1 MKPDANQVGVA
12 AILRREPVPASPVA
26 MPEALLLPRTSLLDR
41 LWQWLRRTSGGG
53 GRPPYVEAIDA
64 MDAGIVLFDAQD
76 RLVLCNRN
84 FRVLYPGL
92 AAQLRPGRT
101 FEALLRDAIAQG
113 LVPEALADV
122 EAFVAERVRRHRQP
136 GPPLLRQMPGG
147 RWRRI
152 SEQRLADGS
161 LLAFSIDV
169 TEVVEKERALE
180 IARAEAAQARE
191 RLEAAV
197 EALPD
202 GFALYDAD
210 DRLVVCNQRYREIY
224 DASAPAMRAGTSFED
239 ILRYGLAH
247 GQYPAAEGQELTWL
261 EERLYRHRHA
271 DQPILQELPG
281 NRWLRIEERPTR
293 LGGVA
298 GVRVDVTELVQQ
310 GQQLK
315 QVNARLTE
323 SRAQLNAVI
332 GTAMAAIVT
341 IDARGEV
348 LSANPATTTIFGWPE
363 HELIGRSIGVL
374 VPEPGEGEPDPLALI
389 AQRGA
394 STRAAPQDIRAL
406 RRDGH
411 GVTVQ
416 LALSRLE
423 IPGPA
428 RYVALFTDLSE
439 REAYAQALRDANA
452 QLAYLSET
460 DALTGIANRRRL
472 DRALHEEWQ
481 RSGRHGQPVGLLIVD
496 VDHFKR
502 YNDSLGHPMGDECL
516 RAIAQILRQ
525 CVRRT
530 GDLVARYG
538 GEEFALL
545 LPHTGPSEA
554 LAVALACIE
563 AVESAA
569 LPHPDSPLAAHVTLS
584 IGVATALAG
593 AETSPASLVEAADT
607 AVYAAKRAGRR
618 RAMPAG

>member
-1 MKPDANQVGVA
+1 
-12 AILRREPVPASPVA
+12 

-41 LWQWLRRTSGGG
+41 LWQWLRRGLGGR

-76 RLVLCNRN
+76 RLVLCNRS
-84 FRVLYPGL
+84 FRALYPGL
-92 AAQLRPGRT
+92 AEQLRPGRT
-101 FEALLRDAIAQG
+101 FEELLRDAIAQG
-113 LVPEALADV
+113 LVPEAQGDV
-122 EAFVAERVRRHRQP
+122 EAFVAERVQHHRQP
-136 GPPLLRQMPGG
+136 GPPLMRQMIDG

-152 SEQRLADGS
+152 TEQRLADGS

-169 TEVVEKERALE
+169 TERVENERALE
-180 IARAEAAQARE
+180 DARAEAAQARE
-191 RLEAAV
+191 RLADAV

-210 DRLVVCNQRYREIY
+210 DRLVVCNRRYREIY
-224 DASAPAMRAGTSFED
+224 SPSAPAIRAGTSFED

-341 IDARGEV
+341 LDARGEV
-348 LSANPATTTIFGWPE
+348 LSANPATTTIFGWPD
-363 HELIGRSIGVL
+363 HELVGLNIGVL
-374 VPEPGEGEPDPLALI
+374 VPEPAGGEQDPLSLL
-389 AQRGA
+389 AQRGTA
-394 STRAAPQDIRAL
+394 LRAAPQDIRAR
-406 RRDGH
+406 RRDGQ
-411 GVTVQ
+411 GVMVQ

-452 QLAYLSET
+452 QLAHLSET

-481 RSGRHGQPVGLLIVD
+481 RSGRHGQPVALLIVD

-545 LPHTGPSEA
+545 LPHTAAAEA
-554 LAVALACIE
+554 MVVALACIE

-569 LPHPDSPLAAHVTLS
+569 LPHPDSPLAAHLTLS
-584 IGVATALAG
+584 IGVASALAG
-593 AETSPASLVEAADT
+593 AASLPASLVEAADT

-618 RAMPAG
+618 RAMLAG

>member
-1 MKPDANQVGVA
+1 
-12 AILRREPVPASPVA
+12 
-26 MPEALLLPRTSLLDR
+26 MPEALLLPRASMPAR
-41 LWQWLRRTSGGG
+41 LWQWLKRAAGGRS
-53 GRPPYVEAIDA
+53 RPPYVEAIDA
-64 MDAGIVLFDAQD
+64 MDAGVVLFDPQD

-84 FRVLYPGL
+84 FRALYPGM
-92 AAQLRPGRT
+92 AEHLRPGRT
-101 FEALLRDAIAQG
+101 FEAMLRDAIALG
-113 LVPEALADV
+113 LVPEAQADV
-122 EAFVAERVRRHRQP
+122 EAFVAERVQQHRQP
-136 GPPLLRQMPGG
+136 GPALLRQMSNG

-169 TEVVEKERALE
+169 TELVEKERALE
-180 IARAEAAQARE
+180 ESRIEAAQARE

-202 GFALYDAD
+202 GFALYDAQ
-210 DRLVVCNQRYREIY
+210 DRLVVSNQRYREIY
-224 DASAPAMRAGTSFED
+224 GPSAPAIRAGTTFED

-315 QVNARLTE
+315 QLNARLAE
-323 SRAQLNAVI
+323 NRAQLNAVI

-363 HELIGRSIGVL
+363 HELVGLSIGVL
-374 VPEPGEGEPDPLALI
+374 VPEPADGDSDPLALL
-389 AQRGA
+389 AQRGGT
-394 STRAAPQDIRAL
+394 TRAAPQDIRAR
-406 RRDGH
+406 RRDGQ
-411 GVTVQ
+411 GVVVQ
-416 LALSRLE
+416 LALSRLD

-428 RYVALFTDLSE
+428 RFVALFTDLSE

-452 QLAYLSET
+452 QLAHLSET

-472 DRALHEEWQ
+472 DRALQEEWK

-545 LPHTGPSEA
+545 LPHSGPAEA
-554 LAVALACIE
+554 MAVALTCIE

-593 AETSPASLVEAADT
+593 AESSPASLLAAADA

-618 RAMPAG
+618 RAMLVE

>member
-1 MKPDANQVGVA
+1 MPA
-12 AILRREPVPASPVA
+12 AA
-26 MPEALLLPRTSLLDR
+26 LDR
-41 LWQWLRRTSGGG
+41 QPSSLQRLLQRLSRGRWGR
-53 GRPPYVEAIDA
+53 RPPPYRAAMDA
-64 MDAGIVLFDAQD
+64 MDAGIVLFDAHDRLLLCNRHFRALYPGMAD
-76 RLVLCNRN
+76 RLV
-84 FRVLYPGL
+84 
-92 AAQLRPGRT
+92 PGRS
-101 FEALLRDAIAQG
+101 FESILRDAIAQG
-113 LVPEALADV
+113 LVPQALPDV
-122 EAFVAERVRRHRQP
+122 EAFVADRVRRHRQP
-136 GPPLLRQMPGG
+136 GAPILRQMSDG

-169 TEVVEKERALE
+169 SELVEKERALE
-180 IARAEAAQARE
+180 AARTEAAQARD

-210 DRLVVCNQRYREIY
+210 DRLVVSNHRYREIY
-224 DASAPAMRAGTSFED
+224 GPSAPAIRPGTSFED

-341 IDARGEV
+341 LDARGEV
-348 LSANPATTTIFGWPE
+348 LSANPATTTIFGWHE
-363 HELIGRSIGVL
+363 HELVGRDIGVL
-374 VPEPGEGEPDPLALI
+374 VPEPADGEPDPLSLLV
-389 AQRGA
+389 QRGT
-394 STRAAPQDIRAL
+394 SLRAAPQDLRAR
-406 RRDGH
+406 RRDGQ
-411 GVTVQ
+411 GVAVQ

-452 QLAYLSET
+452 QLAHLSET

-481 RSGRHGQPVGLLIVD
+481 RSGRHGQPMALLIVD

-516 RAIAQILRQ
+516 RAIAQLLRK
-525 CVRRT
+525 CVHRT

-545 LPHTGPSEA
+545 LPHTAAAEA
-554 LAVALACIE
+554 MAVALACIE

-569 LPHPDSPLAAHVTLS
+569 LPHPDSPLAAHLTLS
-584 IGVATALAG
+584 VGVASAMAG
-593 AETSPASLVEAADT
+593 AGVSAASLVEAAD
-607 AVYAAKRAGRR
+607 AAAYAAKRAGRR
-618 RAMPAG
+618 RAVLAE

>member
-1 MKPDANQVGVA
+1 
-12 AILRREPVPASPVA
+12 
-26 MPEALLLPRTSLLDR
+26 MPEALLLPRASLPTRIWRR
-41 LWQWLRRTSGGG
+41 LRGAIGGRS
-53 GRPPYVEAIDA
+53 RPPYVEAIDA
-64 MDAGIVLFDAQD
+64 MDAGVVLFDDHD
-76 RLVLCNRN
+76 RMVLCNRN
-84 FRVLYPGL
+84 FRALYPGM
-92 AAQLRPGRT
+92 AGQLKPGYT
-101 FEALLRDAIAQG
+101 FEAMLRDAIAQG
-113 LVPEALADV
+113 LVPVTSGDV
-122 EAFVAERVRRHRQP
+122 EAFVAERVRAHRQP
-136 GPPLLRQMPGG
+136 GAPILRQMPDG

-152 SEQRLADGS
+152 TEQRLADGG

-169 TEVVEKERALE
+169 TELVEKERALE
-180 IARAEAAQARE
+180 EARAEAAQSRE

-210 DRLVVCNQRYREIY
+210 DRLVVCNRRYREIY
-224 DASAPAMRAGTSFED
+224 GPSAPAIRPGTRFED

-315 QVNARLTE
+315 QLNQRLAE
-323 SRAQLNAVI
+323 SRAELNAVI

-341 IDARGEV
+341 FDERGEV
-348 LSANPATTTIFGWPE
+348 LSANAATAAIFGWAE
-363 HELIGRSIGVL
+363 QELVGQDIGVL
-374 VPEPGEGEPDPLALI
+374 LPPPADGDLDPLALLS
-389 AQRGA
+389 QRGA
-394 STRAAPQDIRAL
+394 ALRPASQDIQAR
-406 RRDGH
+406 RRDGQS
-411 GVTVQ
+411 VTVQ

-423 IPGPA
+423 LPGPA
-428 RYVALFTDLSE
+428 RYVAMFTDLSE

-452 QLAYLSET
+452 QLAHLSET

-545 LPHTGPSEA
+545 LPHSGPAEA
-554 LAVALACIE
+554 MAVALNCIE

-569 LPHPDSPLAAHVTLS
+569 LPHPDSPLAPHLTLS
-584 IGVATALAG
+584 IGVATAQAG
-593 AETSPASLVEAADT
+593 PASTPAALVEAAD
-607 AVYAAKRAGRR
+607 AAAYAAKRAGRR
-618 RAMPAG
+618 RAMLAG

>member
-1 MKPDANQVGVA
+1 
-12 AILRREPVPASPVA
+12 
-26 MPEALLLPRTSLLDR
+26 MPERLLLPRASLPHR
-41 LWQWLRRTSGGG
+41 LGQWLRRLGGA
-53 GRPPYVEAIDA
+53 RSRAPYIEA
-64 MDAGIVLFDAQD
+64 MDLMEAGVVLFDAQD
-76 RLVLCNRN
+76 RMVLCNRN
-84 FRVLYPGL
+84 FSALYPGM
-92 AAQLRPGRT
+92 AGQLQPGRT
-101 FEALLRDAIAQG
+101 FEAMLRDAVARG
-113 LVPEALADV
+113 LVPLGGVDAET
-122 EAFVAERVRRHRQP
+122 FVAERVRAHRQP
-136 GPPLLRQMPGG
+136 GGPILRQMPDG

-152 SEQRLADGS
+152 TEQRLADGG

-169 TEVVEKERALE
+169 TELVEKERALE
-180 IARAEAAQARE
+180 EARAEAAQSRE

-224 DASAPAMRAGTSFED
+224 GPSAPAIRPGTRFED

-315 QVNARLTE
+315 QLNQRLAE

-332 GTAMAAIVT
+332 GTAMVAIVT
-341 IDARGEV
+341 LDERGEV

-363 HELIGRSIGVL
+363 AELIGRDIGVL
-374 VPEPGEGEPDPLALI
+374 VPRAADDEPDLLSMIGLRSGSP
-389 AQRGA
+389 
-394 STRAAPQDIRAL
+394 RAAPQDIRAR
-406 RRDGH
+406 RRDGQ

-452 QLAYLSET
+452 QLAHLSET

-516 RAIAQILRQ
+516 RAVAQILRQ

-545 LPHTGPSEA
+545 LPHSGPAEA
-554 LAVALACIE
+554 MAVALTCIE

-569 LPHPDSPLAAHVTLS
+569 LPHPDSPLAPHLTLS
-584 IGVATALAG
+584 IGVAAVPAATDSTPAL
-593 AETSPASLVEAADT
+593 LVEAAD
-607 AVYAAKRAGRR
+607 AAAYAAKRAGRR
-618 RAMPAG
+618 RAMLAE

>member
-1 MKPDANQVGVA
+1 MTLSCA
-12 AILRREPVPASPVA
+12 APVPSTLSIA
-26 MPEALLLPRTSLLDR
+26 MPEALLLPRAPLPTR
-41 LWQWLRRTSGGG
+41 LWRWLRGAVGGRS
-53 GRPPYVEAIDA
+53 RPPYVEAIDA
-64 MDAGIVLFDAQD
+64 MDAGVVLFDSQD
-76 RLVLCNRN
+76 RMVLCNRN
-84 FRVLYPGL
+84 FRTLYPGMADL
-92 AAQLRPGRT
+92 LRPGRT
-101 FEALLRDAIAQG
+101 FEAMLRDAIALGQ
-113 LVPEALADV
+113 VPVAPGEV
-122 EAFVAERVRRHRQP
+122 EAFVAARIAAHRVP
-136 GPPLLRQMPGG
+136 GPPILRQMPDG

-152 SEQRLADGS
+152 TEQRLADGG

-169 TEVVEKERALE
+169 TEVVEKQRALE
-180 IARAEAAQARE
+180 GARAEAAQSRE

-224 DASAPAMRAGTSFED
+224 GPSAAAIRPGTSFED

-315 QVNARLTE
+315 QLNQRLVE
-323 SRAQLNAVI
+323 NRAQLNAVI

-341 IDARGEV
+341 LDARGEV
-348 LSANPATTTIFGWPE
+348 LSANPATTTIFGWAE
-363 HELIGRSIGVL
+363 HELVGQDISVL
-374 VPEPGEGEPDPLALI
+374 LPQPADGDDDPLALLS
-389 AQRGA
+389 QRGA
-394 STRAAPQDIRAL
+394 ALRAAPQDLRAR
-406 RRDGH
+406 RRDGQ

-452 QLAYLSET
+452 QLAHLSET

-516 RAIAQILRQ
+516 RAVAQILRQ

-545 LPHTGPSEA
+545 LPHTGPAEA
-554 LAVALACIE
+554 MAVALSCIE

-569 LPHPDSPLAAHVTLS
+569 LPHPDSPLAGHLTLS
-584 IGVATALAG
+584 IGVAAVLAG
-593 AETSPASLVEAADT
+593 LGSTPASLVEAADA

-618 RAMPAG
+618 RAVLAD